1 MFVYGFR
8 LPGMSSLI
16 LWGLLWEAIGQSGLT
31 FFLPPLSEVLATL
44 FEIIGT
50 PAFQKALAETAQAF
64 LSGVFFAVVIGI
76 PVGILMGKNRLV
88 DELLLPWVNI
98 FLSAPLTA
106 LVPVLMVLFGFGMKS
121 IIITTTLFA
130 IWIIILNARAG
141 VMQINRSLVEMASS
155 FGASPWAAFTKVYFW
170 AALPEI
176 LGGVRN
182 RRDPRRQGSHHR
194 PIADFN
200 CRIWS
205 LVRTLF
211 RQFPDV
217 AFLGC
222 PGRALRACLHDLRI
236 AGRSGAPCRLL
247 RRKAIGGSRISC
259 GVPGQVT
266 RNHGRSALAT
276 VATGPVRPCRRS
288 HAPAQPMGRIVSGDA
303 VAYPLTS
310 WSDEGGGIWAGCGR
324 AAGRRIA
331 ALGLH
336 GRCRLQ
342 VRVS

>member
-1 MFVYGFR
+1 MLVYGFR

-16 LWGLLWEAIGQSGLT
+16 LWGLLWEAIGQSGVT

-176 LGGVRN
+176 LGGVRIGVIRAVKGVIIGQLLISIVGFGALFELYSAN
-182 RRDPRRQGSHHR
+182 FLMSHFW
-194 PIADFN
+194 AV
-200 CRIWS
+200 
-205 LVRTLF
+205 LVVLF
-211 RQFPDV
+211 
-217 AFLGC
+217 
-222 PGRALRACLHDLRI
+222 
-236 AGRSGAPCRLL
+236 
-247 RRKAIGGSRISC
+247 
-259 GVPGQVT
+259 
-266 RNHGRSALAT
+266 ALAFT
-276 VATGPVRPCRRS
+276 ISELLASLERR
-288 HAPAQPMGRIVSGDA
+288 
-303 VAYPLTS
+303 VAYY
-310 WSDEGGGIWAGCGR
+310 
-324 AAGRRIA
+324 AARR
-331 ALGLH
+331 
-336 GRCRLQ
+336 
-342 VRVS
+342 